1 VLEVLSWFA
10 AVQAMGVLALPA
22 AFALFRRLPDRGF
35 TLAMPAAMVFFSYIL
50 WVLGLTHIAPNTQ
63 LTIVLILVV
72 AAIASAFLLRRFLE
86 EFKDFVRQTWPMLVA
101 AEVLFI
107 GFFLM

>member
-1 VLEVLSWFA
+1 
-10 AVQAMGVLALPA
+10 
-22 AFALFRRLPDRGF
+22 
-35 TLAMPAAMVFFSYIL
+35 MVFFSYIL